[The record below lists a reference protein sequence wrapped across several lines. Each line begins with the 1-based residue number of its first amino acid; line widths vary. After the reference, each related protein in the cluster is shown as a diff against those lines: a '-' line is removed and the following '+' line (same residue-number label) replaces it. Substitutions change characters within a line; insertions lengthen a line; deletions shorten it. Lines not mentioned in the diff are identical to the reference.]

1 MHSLASLL
9 IVPYG
14 GGYPVFLLLC
24 NWEIGPKK
32 AKRGKNPWFY
42 MHDNTKGK
50 IHNNTCARQTW
61 AVAPRQSQRG
71 FVYPRTSRILP
82 CLYLQGAAQD
92 KEPHS
97 IQQELLQPLPS
108 AWGHFIFLKLAKN
121 FPSQSLGGRLSFHWS
136 FQMYSPTH
144 IGAFP
149 LVQNHSLLSQ
159 EPVIQRAVDRNTEMP
174 LTHRTIQWAIIDQSA
189 PEVLPARALWNGI
202 WTSDLNN

>member
-1 MHSLASLL
+1 MCIPLH
-9 IVPYG
+9 
-14 GGYPVFLLLC
+14 LC
-24 NWEIGPKK
+24 WLSHTEEVILFFCCCVIGRLGPK
-32 AKRGKNPWFY
+32 RQ
-42 MHDNTKGK
+42 KGAK
-50 IHNNTCARQTW
+50 IHGFICMTTQKVKYTTRQTW

-144 IGAFP
+144 TGAFP